1 MLTKQRRNIIKM
13 TPEEVERVIA
23 NVHASMAVEGMIP
36 STQARAIG
44 RHYLEGKITS
54 NEALNKIKKQHAAN
68 FGK

>member
-1 MLTKQRRNIIKM
+1 M

-44 RHYLEGKITS
+44 RHYLEGKITVMK
-54 NEALNKIKKQHAAN
+54 LLTR
-68 FGK
+68 